1 MRKGVLIIIAI
12 IGSLFG
18 YTIINMFVIEIS
30 FGKFLIIE
38 LIISLLHELYNC
50 AKRVELLNSIKSKIK
65 SK

>member
-18 YTIINMFVIEIS
+18 YTIINMFVIEMS

-38 LIISLLHELYNC
+38 LIISLLHELYNQ
-50 AKRVELLNSIKSKIK
+50 AKSKLILNL
-65 SK
+65 

>member
-18 YTIINMFVIEIS
+18 YTIINMFVIEMS

-38 LIISLLHELYNC
+38 LIISLLHELYNQ
-50 AKRVELLNSIKSKIK
+50 AKNKLILNL
-65 SK
+65 

>member
-38 LIISLLHELYNC
+38 LIISLLHELYNQ
-50 AKRVELLNSIKSKIK
+50 AKSKLILNL
-65 SK
+65 

>member
-18 YTIINMFVIEIS
+18 YTIINMFVIEIP

-38 LIISLLHELYNC
+38 LIISLLHELYNQ
-50 AKRVELLNSIKSKIK
+50 AKSKLILNL
-65 SK
+65 

>member
-18 YTIINMFVIEIS
+18 YTIINMFVIEMS

-38 LIISLLHELYNC
+38 LIISILHELYNQ
-50 AKRVELLNSIKSKIK
+50 AKSKLILNLK
-65 SK
+65 

>member
-38 LIISLLHELYNC
+38 LIISLLHELYNQ
-50 AKRVELLNSIKSKIK
+50 AKNKLILNL
-65 SK
+65 